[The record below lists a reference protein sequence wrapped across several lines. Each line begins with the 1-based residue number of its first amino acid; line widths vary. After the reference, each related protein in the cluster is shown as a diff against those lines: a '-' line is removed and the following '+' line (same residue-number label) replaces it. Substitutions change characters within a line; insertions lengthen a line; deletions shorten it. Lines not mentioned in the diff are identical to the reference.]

1 MANTEGPIGQPPAA
15 WVWSQYRGEL
25 PADAPPRETPA
36 AASLVEPASPIDP
49 APRVEPVAPPA
60 SKHTGMVGLG
70 VAGAVIVIAGL
81 TWLFTSRPASA
92 PAEPPAPTEA
102 APQKSEA
109 APPPVEPAAVAAPV
123 AAPAPAAQEAPKA
136 ADSAPAPTAAPQHP
150 KKKKHKG

>member
-25 PADAPPRETPA
+25 PAEAPPRETPA

-49 APRVEPVAPPA
+49 APLVNPVAPAA
-60 SKHTGMVGLG
+60 SKHTGMIGLG
-70 VAGAVIVIAGL
+70 LAGAVIVIAGL

-92 PAEPPAPTEA
+92 PAESPAPAATEA

-109 APPPVEPAAVAAPV
+109 APPAVEPAAVVAPT
-123 AAPAPAAQEAPKA
+123 PAAQEAPKA
-136 ADSAPAPTAAPQHP
+136 ADPAPAPAAAPEHP
-150 KKKKHKG
+150 KKKKHKS